1 MKKATP
7 RPPSAPRK
15 GSNSIKVRT
24 DLSSAAIERA
34 IMDNLFLIQ
43 GRVPRTAT
51 RNDWY
56 MALAYTGRDRILHR
70 WMSTIE
76 TYMGNKDKSVSY
88 LSAEF
93 LIGPQLGSNLISLG
107 IFNEVKEAVSR
118 LGPGLGEIFQ
128 LEVEHDFGK
137 RWC

>member
-1 MKKATP
+1 MENKMKEKHDQVSTDEAVEVQE
-7 RPPSAPRK
+7 
-15 GSNSIKVRT
+15 NIRT
-24 DLSSAAIERA
+24 ALDPDAFKRA
-34 IMDNLFLIQ
+34 LMDNLCFVQ
-43 GRVPRTAT
+43 GRFPKVAT
-51 RNDWY
+51 LNDWY
-56 MALAYTGRDRILHR
+56 MALAYTVRDRVLHR

-118 LGPGLGEIFQ
+118 LGQ
-128 LEVEHDFGK
+128 
-137 RWC
+137 